1 MTPASYFSKDWCGT
15 NSCLC
20 TYAGSQIPHVKDL
33 ALHKALILIPSK
45 LVSSRISGREDE
57 MGSETSMVS
66 INQVPLTSSALV
78 TSAGTGTDDYF
89 QMVLVSAL
97 LGVLKEWT
105 PSYGHRGGYLHLED
119 AGAQVLGVSHK
130 SRTLRRGGGE
140 AHSKTDPSQAA
151 MGHGVNQNSIDWIHR
166 RDDHLVRSIEIA
178 FMSPIT
184 PFVVIRDLSE
194 FREHVEQPL
203 PIYHST
209 LGEYSM
215 KFLAYA
221 KALHYKELATRPS
234 SRATRHRLTRV
245 VDRARVMLS
254 ELEEVIMYQ
263 QYADQPE
270 RQQMKRVRTLI
281 INPEDGAYGVHQI
294 CEPVSQVAPHES
306 GGEDD
311 QFAAYSTQALTLVR
325 VHTTTTRKPRRTWST
340 LSSSIWGRKAQPR
353 RTPTVR
359 NHFLRAVQVCKSAGG
374 DPRSYIHIH
383 SSATPT
389 RKTVEAAVTT
399 PASNPRYF
407 GAQDQ
412 RVRD

>member
-1 MTPASYFSKDWCGT
+1 
-15 NSCLC
+15 
-20 TYAGSQIPHVKDL
+20 
-33 ALHKALILIPSK
+33 
-45 LVSSRISGREDE
+45 
-57 MGSETSMVS
+57 MVS
-66 INQVPLTSSALV
+66 IN
-78 TSAGTGTDDYF
+78 

-105 PSYGHRGGYLHLED
+105 PSYGHRGGYVHLED
-119 AGAQVLGVSHK
+119 AGAQVLGVSH
-130 SRTLRRGGGE
+130 SE
-140 AHSKTDPSQAA
+140 FYEPYQ
-151 MGHGVNQNSIDWIHR
+151 
-166 RDDHLVRSIEIA
+166 DHLLRSIEIA

-215 KFLAYA
+215 KFLATEEWHERQE
-221 KALHYKELATRPS
+221 AL
-234 SRATRHRLTRV
+234 V
-245 VDRARVMLS
+245 VHEEEAEAEAASTHALDEPRGPVWVMRGRKMVS

-263 QYADQPE
+263 RYADQPE
-270 RQQMKRVRTLI
+270 RQQMKRKSGSVRTLI

-340 LSSSIWGRKAQPR
+340 LRSWGRKAQPR
-353 RTPTVR
+353 RTPTVDV
-359 NHFLRAVQVCKSAGG
+359 NAPTMSKSAGG
-374 DPRSYIHIH
+374 DPRS
-383 SSATPT
+383 
-389 RKTVEAAVTT
+389 
-399 PASNPRYF
+399 
-407 GAQDQ
+407 AQDQ